1 VVKLMGVT
9 LREETVTKI
18 ERALFDMTHGVVN
31 SKKPIPKFKTE
42 QNPDHWVLALE
53 GHYCDHLGRSMMF
66 LTIIEALEAED
77 WKLKGSNS
85 ILHPESGKEIN
96 KFFFVRD
103 Q

>member
-1 VVKLMGVT
+1 
-9 LREETVTKI
+9 
-18 ERALFDMTHGVVN
+18 
-31 SKKPIPKFKTE
+31 
-42 QNPDHWVLALE
+42 
-53 GHYCDHLGRSMMF
+53 MMF